1 MELHT
6 YDSVPLSEVAQ
17 LPGFLEILAGR
28 LDFLLFTPYSVNLPS
43 GISGKPLESYQS
55 FNPASE
61 IQLFNQLQLKAN
73 HIVGHSEC
81 LLCARD
87 VNGI

>member
-1 MELHT
+1 VGLHT
-6 YDSVPLSEVAQ
+6 YASVPLSEVAQ

-28 LDFLLFTPYSVNLPS
+28 LDFLLIHSLFRESSIWDFWKTSEF
-43 GISGKPLESYQS
+43 LESYQS

-73 HIVGHSEC
+73 HIVGSFRMFIVC
-81 LLCARD
+81 
-87 VNGI
+87 